1 MTLTKNQKIAFWAIL
16 LLQLVLLLAFVFFRL
31 IDYDEGSY
39 LSAARL
45 VNEGNLPYLDF
56 LYPQMPL
63 LPYVYS
69 PVSQC
74 GLSSLFLGRLISVLA
89 GMLLSILIFFFLLR
103 FSRDAGLSLF
113 LFFLYSFN
121 GLTINWHSVV
131 KTLVFSDFFG
141 FLSFFCFSVYLLRGS
156 HKARFQIFLSGFF
169 MGLAFNFRL
178 IFALL
183 LVIQG
188 LMIFLVPT
196 EKNLKGRVFRLII
209 LCCGATI
216 VSVPAI
222 YLFLREP
229 SGFLFGNVEY
239 HLMWGSRVIR
249 MGLERKLWTLSKFVF
264 YPQNLLILS
273 AAFTGVVLFAKSLR
287 KRKVLQPEDRVI
299 VAAVAFGLTLAV
311 TCFVMSPTQ
320 FQYYEQALPY
330 LLIFSIP
337 AWQKLRESHHQRRS
351 QVVAVLVAY
360 FLLTLPFAAIFI
372 FGARQKDAS
381 FHIETVKKVLR
392 AVEENSLPG
401 DMVLCGWPAYAV
413 LSGRKTVPGLE
424 TWGWEVAPYLS
435 ERQMARFH
443 LIDSLGVEKLIEKRE
458 IGLIVK
464 ADWFPPP
471 YGDLIENNYRLVEST
486 PFAEVYVAKD
496 GR

>member
-16 LLQLVLLLAFVFFRL
+16 LLQAFLLLAFVFFRL

-63 LPYVYS
+63 LPYAYS
-69 PVSQC
+69 LVSQC

-89 GMLLSILIFFFLLR
+89 GILLSIMIFLFLLR

-121 GLTINWHSVV
+121 GLTLNWHSVV
-131 KTLVFSDFFG
+131 KTLVFSDFFS
-141 FLSFFCFSVYLLRGS
+141 FLSFFCFSVYLLRGADR
-156 HKARFQIFLSGFF
+156 ARFQILLSGFF
-169 MGLAFNFRL
+169 MGIAFNFRL

-183 LVIQG
+183 LLIQG
-188 LMIFLVPT
+188 LVILLLST
-196 EKNLKGRVFRLII
+196 EKNPRSRVYQLVI
-209 LCCGATI
+209 LCCGSILA
-216 VSVPAI
+216 SVPAI

-239 HLMWGSRVIR
+239 HLMWGSQVIK
-249 MGLERKLWTLSKFVF
+249 MGLGRKLWTLFKFVF

-273 AAFTGVVLFAKSLR
+273 AAVTGVVLFVKSLR
-287 KRKVLQPEDRVI
+287 KKKNFQSEDRVI
-299 VAAVAFGLTLAV
+299 VAAMAFGLTLV
-311 TCFVMSPTQ
+311 ITCFVMSPTQ

-337 AWQKLRESHHQRRS
+337 AWQKLRERLRERRS
-351 QVVAVLVAY
+351 QVAVALVVY
-360 FLLTLPFAAIFI
+360 FLLILPFAAIFI

-381 FHIETVKKVLR
+381 FHIKTVKKVLH

-401 DMVLCGWPAYAV
+401 EVILCGWPAYAV

-435 ERQMARFH
+435 EQQIERFH
-443 LIDSLGVEKLIEKRE
+443 LIDSLGVERLIGKRE
-458 IGLIVK
+458 VGLIIK

-471 YGDLIENNYRLVEST
+471 YGDLIQENYRLVEST
-486 PFAEVYVAKD
+486 PFADVYVTKN
-496 GR
+496 R